1 VIRKLT
7 NLVFISGLLFTS
19 FASQAQDRCGTIEYN
34 KGLFPTDYKIKFENW
49 VNSEISKR
57 QGSRTSRTQA
67 GPYSVPVVIHVIH
80 NGEALG
86 AGTNIPDAQILSQI
100 KVLNADFNRLN
111 SDASKTPAT
120 FAAIAGN
127 MNIQFVLAKQDPE
140 GLATTGIVRV
150 NGGRSAWTS
159 HDNYELKSKSY
170 WPSEKYLNVWVC
182 NITDYLGITQFPV
195 SNLPGLEN
203 GSDNAE
209 TDGIIVSYSA
219 FGSTAD
225 GNFVLEAQYNLGR
238 TLTHEMGHFFGLN
251 HIWGDDGGSCSGT
264 DYVSDTP
271 NQAGST
277 SGCPAH
283 PAADNCTTAKMFQNY
298 LDYTDDACMNL
309 FTAGQVSRMSTV
321 IENSP
326 RRASLLTSPG
336 LQNPTPVPNDLGI
349 SQIVSPEASSCSN
362 TIVPQLEIKNYGTN
376 QVVSTQLQVSANGA
390 VVETKNVAL
399 NLSYL
404 QTAIVSFNPVNVVSG
419 SNQFD
424 FEITQTNGVTDSNV
438 HANNATIIT
447 VTPAFTSVPFTE
459 TFNSIPAKWI
469 IENPDQQ
476 ITWKIVTA
484 PRDVADNKALE
495 ISFFDY
501 EDSYGEL
508 DALVTPVM
516 DFSSAPVAS
525 LMFDVAHATYQG
537 SDDELKIIVLQ
548 NCQPL
553 TAGTVVYE
561 KAGTALSTAPP
572 TTQSFTPKDQTQ
584 WRREIVNLS
593 AYVGKQYIQ
602 LAFVGINDWGNNL
615 YLDNISLFT
624 TKLEDISLSR
634 MKSPSLVTCEEN
646 VAPAIV
652 VQNIGTV
659 AITNFKINYSINGS
673 TTQTFPVT
681 DVNITSG
688 AEVTISLPQLSL
700 NEGSNSILINLTE
713 PNGATDQTPAN
724 NIKTFPIVVNNSSDR
739 IPLRENFDD
748 DYTDKWVITNPVG
761 TGKNWQEI
769 KTNFNTSLYFPAFSN
784 ATVGAESWLVSPV
797 LDFSNTTLASV
808 VFDLSYALRGTRLE
822 KLTLYSSTDCG
833 NTFSLYTDISLSDFA
848 ANSASWT
855 PKADT
860 DWKKNIVVNLNAL
873 AGNENVRLAFVVSNQ
888 DGNNLYIDNIEF
900 FTTDTPNTLEI
911 SDQFSIYGYDLE
923 SPDNTSLNII
933 FNLNQRQDVGYSV
946 IDVMG
951 KTIVSGTFSDVLNQT
966 YPLELENNVSPGMY
980 IVRLHMND
988 KYFAKKILI
997 SQ

>member
-1 VIRKLT
+1 MIRKLT
-7 NLVFISGLLFTS
+7 NLVFISGLLFIS
-19 FASQAQDRCGTIEYN
+19 LVSHAQDRCGTVEYN
-34 KGLFPTDYKIKFENW
+34 KSLFPTDYKIRFENW
-49 VNSEISKR
+49 ISSEISKR
-57 QGSRTSRTQA
+57 QGNRTSRTQA
-67 GPYSVPVVIHVIH
+67 GPYTVPVVVHVIH

-86 AGTNIPDAQILSQI
+86 AGTNIPDAQIVSQI

-111 SDASKTPAT
+111 SDASKTPAV
-120 FAAIAGN
+120 FAAVAGN

-150 NGGRSAWTS
+150 NGGRSSWTS
-159 HDNYELKSKSY
+159 RDNYDLKSKSY

-182 NITDYLGITQFPV
+182 NITDFLGITQFPI

-203 GSDNAE
+203 GSNNAE
-209 TDGIIVSYSA
+209 TDGIIVWYKA
-219 FGSTAD
+219 FGSATD
-225 GNFVLEAQYNLGR
+225 GSFVLDPEYNLGR

-251 HIWGDDGGSCSGT
+251 HIWGDDGTSCTGT
-264 DYVSDTP
+264 DNVSDTP

-283 PAADNCTTAKMFQNY
+283 PAADNCTSAKMFQNY

-309 FTAGQVSRMSTV
+309 FTNGQVSRMNTV
-321 IENSP
+321 IESSP

-349 SQIVSPEASSCSN
+349 VQIISPEPSSCSN
-362 TIVPQLEIKNYGTN
+362 TIVPQVEIKNYGTN
-376 QVVSTQLQVSANGA
+376 QVVSTQLQVSVNGA
-390 VVETKNVAL
+390 VAEVKNLTL

-404 QTAIVSFNPVNVVSG
+404 QTAIVSFNPVIVVSG

-424 FEITQTNGVTDSNV
+424 FQVNQTNGVTDSNV

-447 VTPAFTSVPFTE
+447 VTPAFTAVPFTE
-459 TFNSIPAKWI
+459 TFNSFPPNWI
-469 IENPDQQ
+469 LQNPDQK

-484 PRDVADNKALE
+484 PRDAADNKAIEL
-495 ISFFDY
+495 SFFDY
-501 EDSYGEL
+501 EDGYGEL
-508 DALVTPVM
+508 DALITPVL
-516 DFSSAPVAS
+516 DLSSAPVAS

-537 SDDELKIIVLQ
+537 SNDELKIIVLQ
-548 NCQPL
+548 DCQPL
-553 TAGTVVYE
+553 SAGTVVYD
-561 KAGTALSTAPP
+561 KAGTALSTVPSA
-572 TTQSFTPKDQTQ
+572 TQSFTPKDQTQ

-593 AYVGKQYIQ
+593 AYVGKQFIQ
-602 LAFVGINDWGNNL
+602 IAFVGINDWGNNL
-615 YLDNISLFT
+615 YLDNISVFT

-634 MKSPSLVTCEEN
+634 LKSPSLVTCEEN

-659 AITNFKINYSINGS
+659 AITNFKINYSINGGTS
-673 TTQTFPVT
+673 QTFPVS
-681 DVNITSG
+681 NINLASG
-688 AEVTISLPQLSL
+688 GEVTISLPQISL
-700 NEGSNSILINLTE
+700 NEGNNSILINLVE

-724 NIKTFPIVVNNSSDR
+724 NIKTFPVVVNNSTDR

-748 DYTDKWVITNPVG
+748 DYKDKWVITNPVG
-761 TGKNWQEI
+761 TGTNWQET
-769 KTNFNTSLYFPAFSN
+769 KTNFNTSLYFPGFTNTA
-784 ATVGAESWLVSPV
+784 VGAESWLVSPV
-797 LDFSNTTLASV
+797 LDFSNTSLASV

-833 NTFSLYTDISLSDFA
+833 NTFSQYTDISLSDFT

-855 PKADT
+855 PKTDA
-860 DWKKNIVVNLNAL
+860 DWKKNIVVNLNTL

-888 DGNNLYIDNIEF
+888 NGNNLYIDNIEF

-911 SDQFSIYGYDLE
+911 SDQLSIYGYDLE
-923 SPDNTSLNII
+923 SPANTSLKII

-946 IDVMG
+946 VDVMG

-966 YPLELENNVSPGMY
+966 YPLELENNVSPGVY
-980 IVRLHMND
+980 IVRLHMAN
-988 KYFAKKILI
+988 KYVSKKILI